1 MTDSITEA
9 DLANADEE
17 NDPIVIVDSDD
28 DPYRGLRA
36 KPEDRIQITRG
47 IRIEDFFGICAEEF
61 DDESMEA
68 MRALRGK
75 RSSERYS

>member
-1 MTDSITEA
+1 MTHSVTEA
-9 DLANADEE
+9 DFAKANEQNAPTE
-17 NDPIVIVDSDD
+17 IVDGDD

-36 KPEDRIQITRG
+36 KPEQRIQVTRG

-61 DDESMEA
+61 DDGVMEA

-75 RSSERYS
+75 RSPERHS